1 MYVLNQYFQ
10 YVREGYCV
18 SFNKCTVYWSD
29 FWDFL
34 NRLQIILCKWFV
46 TGIKPWAPN
55 SSDFKIKYIQI
66 RLNERSLPSCS
77 QFSIPFI
84 FRKSFQIYESLLVGE
99 GRTQARI
106 WLTRLYLLWFWADY
120 RKWNENRVASKR
132 HLLDLYLKKSSKI
145 KFWEGLNEWIKLAIV
160 LKVFFFLNRWF
171 PTGNSH
177 FIWFSTLESL
187 RSVFS
192 CNGAHAVS

>member
-1 MYVLNQYFQ
+1 MYSLL
-10 YVREGYCV
+10 VRFLRFSK
-18 SFNKCTVYWSD
+18 SFADHFVQVIC
-29 FWDFL
+29 
-34 NRLQIILCKWFV
+34 NRYQALSAQLIW
-46 TGIKPWAPN
+46 
-55 SSDFKIKYIQI
+55 FKIKYIQI

-99 GRTQARI
+99 GRAQATI
-106 WLTRLYLLWFWADY
+106 WLARLYLLWFWADY